1 MNPAELT
8 NPQIAGQRIM
18 AGFTGTKLN
27 PDLKYLIDTI
37 LVGGIIL
44 FSRNI
49 ENQDQLRQ
57 LCMDAQNYARACGQ
71 PQLIISVDQEGGTVA
86 RLKAPDFFQSP
97 DAAQIR
103 DPVQAGRYA
112 EITAS
117 ELNYVGINMN
127 MAPVMDVA
135 ALDGGGIMAKRSFAG
150 DPQKAAESGAAVIES
165 LQKNKVMAVAKHF
178 PGIGRTT
185 ADSHLDLPELD
196 ISLQQLETFDLV
208 PFYAAVRH
216 KTAGIMLSHV
226 RYPALDRIWPASL
239 SKAAAKDLLRNKIGY
254 TGLTITDD
262 LEMGAIANY
271 YDMHTVAGRVLSA
284 EIDIS
289 LICHSIDKA
298 ESAFETLRSE
308 LADPATFEGSMAS
321 ILRIAEAKNRY
332 LFY

>member
-1 MNPAELT
+1 MNPQLT
-8 NPQIAGQRIM
+8 TSQSAGQRII
-18 AGFTGTKLN
+18 AGFTGTELN
-27 PDLKYLIDTI
+27 PDLKYLIDTL

-49 ENQDQLRQ
+49 ENRDQLRR
-57 LCMDAQNYARACGQ
+57 LCSDAQDYARTCGQ
-71 PQLIISVDQEGGTVA
+71 PGLIIAVDQEGGSVA
-86 RLKAPDFFQSP
+86 RLKAPDFFQPP
-97 DAAQIR
+97 DAAQIK
-103 DPVQAGRYA
+103 DPVQAGCFA

-117 ELNYVGINMN
+117 ELNSVGINMN

-135 ALDGGGIMAKRSFAG
+135 SPDGCGIMANRSFAG

-185 ADSHLDLPELD
+185 ADSHLDLPEID

-208 PFYAAVRH
+208 PFYTAVRH
-216 KTAGIMLSHV
+216 KAAGIMLSHV
-226 RYPALDRIWPASL
+226 RYAALDPVWPASL
-239 SKAAAKDLLRNKIGY
+239 SKTAAKDLLRNKIGY

-271 YDMHTVAGRVLSA
+271 YDMHAVADRVLCA
-284 EIDIS
+284 EIDIA
-289 LICHSIDKA
+289 LICHSMDKA
-298 ESAFETLRSE
+298 ESAFKTFHSALT
-308 LADPATFEGSMAS
+308 DPAEYERSMAS
-321 ILRIAEAKNRY
+321 ILRITEAKNRY